1 MTQAGRLSLGDGDA
15 EAAAD
20 HLFRELQIVEER
32 RGFHTPVDTF
42 ASLYTF
48 QMRLTT
54 LARIA
59 LAATLLPLVTT
70 PNAHA
75 WGRDGHSMIN
85 KLAAQYLPTDVPYFL
100 RNGNGVD
107 IMEWMG
113 PEPDRWKQRDAEP
126 ELVATQSPD
135 HFLDY
140 EWAIYGAT
148 ACTNGTP
155 DCIDGYN
162 FPRKRYDFIRAL
174 SAAMPQHPEIKTFES
189 VGFQPWQV
197 EEVWQRLKSDM
208 REYRKLTAANQD
220 TAPVQLAILFDA
232 GWLGHYVGDG
242 SQPLHNTIQYNGW
255 TGPNP
260 HHYTTEH
267 HIHAQFESIYVS
279 ANIKPADVAPLVAES
294 QPKIIDDEWTQ
305 YWEYL
310 HHSNSLVEK
319 VYQLDKDHG
328 FEGAGTP
335 EAKSFTEERL
345 AAGAIE
351 LRNLIDSAWVH
362 SADPVQEYR
371 GPQ

>member
-1 MTQAGRLSLGDGDA
+1 MSKLS
-15 EAAAD
+15 
-20 HLFRELQIVEER
+20 
-32 RGFHTPVDTF
+32 T
-42 ASLYTF
+42 
-48 QMRLTT
+48 LTR
-54 LARIA
+54 AA
-59 LAATLLPLVTT
+59 LASALIATIATQP
-70 PNAHA
+70 AWG
-75 WGRDGHSMIN
+75 WGRDGHMMIN
-85 KLAAQYLPTDVPYFL
+85 KLAAQNLPDDVPYFL

-135 HFLDY
+135 HFFDY
-140 EWAIYGAT
+140 EWALWGAT
-148 ACTNGTP
+148 PCQAGTP
-155 DCIDGYN
+155 DCNDGYK
-162 FPRKRYDFIRAL
+162 FPRKRYDFIQAI
-174 SAAMPQHPEIKTFES
+174 AASQAAHPKELKYLDT

-208 REYRKLTAANQD
+208 REYRKTTAAKGD

-232 GWLGHYVGDG
+232 GWLGHYVADG

-260 HHYTTEH
+260 HHYTTDH
-267 HIHAQFESIYVS
+267 KIHAQFESIYVS
-279 ANIKPADVAPLVAES
+279 ANIKTSDVAPLVAAS
-294 QPKIIDDEWTQ
+294 KPAVIDDEWQQ

-319 VYQLDKDHG
+319 VYQLDKEGG
-328 FEGAGTP
+328 FTDAGTP

-351 LRNLIDSAWVH
+351 LRDLIASAWAH
-362 SADPVQEYR
+362 SADPVQEYH

>member
-1 MTQAGRLSLGDGDA
+1 MHRVLDKPHHRYTLPMRLSTFSRI
-15 EAAAD
+15 AAAS
-20 HLFRELQIVEER
+20 
-32 RGFHTPVDTF
+32 
-42 ASLYTF
+42 SLVA
-48 QMRLTT
+48 L
-54 LARIA
+54 LATQPA
-59 LAATLLPLVTT
+59 WG
-70 PNAHA
+70 
-75 WGRDGHSMIN
+75 WGRDGHMMIN
-85 KLAAQYLPTDVPYFL
+85 RLAAENLPTDVPYFL
-100 RNGNGVD
+100 RNGNGID

-140 EWAIYGAT
+140 EWAIYGAKV
-148 ACTNGTP
+148 CDKGTP
-155 DCIDGYN
+155 DCIDGYK
-162 FPRKRYDFIRAL
+162 FPRKRYDFIRAI
-174 SAAMPQHPEIKTFES
+174 ADAQATHPELKYLDIT
-189 VGFQPWQV
+189 GFQPWQV

-208 REYRKLTAANQD
+208 REYRKTVAVNGD

-242 SQPLHNTIQYNGW
+242 SQPLHNTIQFNGW

-260 HHYTTEH
+260 NGYTTEH
-267 HIHAQFESIYVS
+267 KIHALFESIYVS
-279 ANIKPADVAPLVAES
+279 ANVKRDEVAPLVAATK
-294 QPKIIDDEWTQ
+294 PTTIDDEWTQ

-319 VYQLDKDHG
+319 TYQLEKAGGFKD
-328 FEGAGTP
+328 AGTP

-351 LRNLIDSAWVH
+351 LRDLIYSAWVH
-362 SADPVQEYR
+362 SADPVQEYH

>member
-1 MTQAGRLSLGDGDA
+1 MSRLS
-15 EAAAD
+15 
-20 HLFRELQIVEER
+20 V
-32 RGFHTPVDTF
+32 
-42 ASLYTF
+42 
-48 QMRLTT
+48 
-54 LARIA
+54 LARVAVVSTLIS
-59 LAATLLPLVTT
+59 LFATQPLW
-70 PNAHA
+70 A

-85 KLAAQYLPTDVPYFL
+85 RLAAQNLPTDVPYFL
-100 RNGNGVD
+100 RNGNGLDV
-107 IMEWMG
+107 MEWMG

-140 EWAIYGAT
+140 EWAIYAAT
-148 ACTNGTP
+148 PCTNGTP
-155 DCIDGYN
+155 GCVDGYN
-162 FPRKRYDFIRAL
+162 FPKKRYDFIRAL
-174 SAAMPQHPEIKTFES
+174 AAAQPKHPELHLDER

-260 HHYTTEH
+260 NGYTTEH

-279 ANIKPADVAPLVAES
+279 ANIKPSDVAPLVAAS
-294 QPKIIDDEWTQ
+294 QPQVIDDEWTQ

-319 VYQLDKDHG
+319 VYQLDKAHG
-328 FEGAGTP
+328 FAGAGTP
-335 EAKSFTEERL
+335 EARAFTEERL

-351 LRNLIDSAWVH
+351 LRNLIGSAWVH
-362 SADPVQEYR
+362 SADPVEEYH

>member
-1 MTQAGRLSLGDGDA
+1 MRFRGSVFAHVVVATSLAGILATQPAWG
-15 EAAAD
+15 
-20 HLFRELQIVEER
+20 
-32 RGFHTPVDTF
+32 
-42 ASLYTF
+42 
-48 QMRLTT
+48 
-54 LARIA
+54 
-59 LAATLLPLVTT
+59 
-70 PNAHA
+70 
-75 WGRDGHSMIN
+75 WGRDGHMMIN
-85 KLAAQYLPTDVPYFL
+85 RLAAENLPVDVPYFL

-148 ACTNGTP
+148 ACQQGTP
-155 DCIDGYN
+155 DCIDGYK
-162 FPRKRYDFIRAL
+162 FPRKRYDFIRAM
-174 SAAMPQHPEIKTFES
+174 SAALPQHPEIKSAET

-208 REYRKLTAANQD
+208 REYRKVVAANGD

-255 TGPNP
+255 TGANPNG
-260 HHYTTEH
+260 YTTEH
-267 HIHAQFESIYVS
+267 KIHALFESINVS
-279 ANIKPADVAPLVAES
+279 TNIKRDEVAPLVAATK
-294 QPKIIDDEWTQ
+294 PATIDDEWTQ
-305 YWEYL
+305 YWGYL

-319 VYQLDKDHG
+319 VYQLEKAGG
-328 FEGAGTP
+328 FTNAGTP
-335 EAKSFTEERL
+335 EGKAFTEERL

-351 LRNLIDSAWVH
+351 LRDLIYSAWVH
-362 SADPVQEYR
+362 SADPVEEYH

>member
-1 MTQAGRLSLGDGDA
+1 MRLS
-15 EAAAD
+15 
-20 HLFRELQIVEER
+20 HL
-32 RGFHTPVDTF
+32 T
-42 ASLYTF
+42 
-48 QMRLTT
+48 
-54 LARIA
+54 RIA
-59 LAATLLPLVTT
+59 LAATLLPILTT
-70 PNAHA
+70 PAAHA
-75 WGRDGHSMIN
+75 WGRDGHMLIN

-100 RNGNGVD
+100 RNPNGLDV
-107 IMEWMG
+107 IEWMG

-135 HFLDY
+135 HFFDY
-140 EWAIYGAT
+140 EWGIYGAT
-148 ACTNGTP
+148 SCTPGSK

-174 SAAMPQHPEIKTFES
+174 SAALPQHPEIKTFET

-208 REYRKLTAANQD
+208 REYRKLTAAHED

-260 HHYTTEH
+260 HGYTTEH

-279 ANIKPADVAPLVAES
+279 ANIKPTDVAPLVAAA
-294 QPKIIDDEWTQ
+294 QPTVIDDEWTQ
-305 YWEYL
+305 YWNYL
-310 HHSNSLVEK
+310 HHSNTLVEK
-319 VYQLDKDHG
+319 VYQLEKDG
-328 FEGAGTP
+328 GLNNAGTP
-335 EAKSFTEERL
+335 EAKSFTAERL

-351 LRNLIDSAWVH
+351 LRDLINSAWVH
-362 SADPVQEYR
+362 SADPVQEYH

>member
-1 MTQAGRLSLGDGDA
+1 
-15 EAAAD
+15 
-20 HLFRELQIVEER
+20 
-32 RGFHTPVDTF
+32 
-42 ASLYTF
+42 
-48 QMRLTT
+48 MRLV
-54 LARIA
+54 RSVF
-59 LAATLLPLVTT
+59 AASVVLVGLGLSS
-70 PNAHA
+70 AHPAWA
-75 WGRDGHSMIN
+75 WGRDGHMMIN
-85 KLAAQYLPTDVPYFL
+85 LLAAQNLPSDVPAFM
-100 RNGNGVD
+100 RNGNAQD
-107 IMEWMG
+107 IIQWMA

-148 ACTNGTP
+148 PCTNGTP

-162 FPRKRYDFIRAL
+162 FPKKRYDFIRAL
-174 SAAMPQHPEIKTFES
+174 AAAQAKHPDLHLDER

-197 EEVWQRLKSDM
+197 EEVWQRLKSDL
-208 REYRKLTAANQD
+208 REYRKEVAANED
-220 TAPVQLAILFDA
+220 TSGVQLAILYDA

-255 TGPNP
+255 TGPDPNG
-260 HHYTTEH
+260 YTTDH
-267 HIHAQFESIYVS
+267 KIHAQFESIYVS
-279 ANIKPADVAPLVAES
+279 ANIHPTDVAPLVAVTKP
-294 QPKIIDDEWTQ
+294 QQIDDEWTQ

-319 VYQLDKDHG
+319 VYQLEKAGG

-351 LRNLIDSAWVH
+351 LRDLIYSAWVH
-362 SADPVQEYR
+362 SADPVQEYH

>member
-1 MTQAGRLSLGDGDA
+1 
-15 EAAAD
+15 
-20 HLFRELQIVEER
+20 
-32 RGFHTPVDTF
+32 
-42 ASLYTF
+42 
-48 QMRLTT
+48 MRLNTI
-54 LARIA
+54 ARIA
-59 LAATLLPLVTT
+59 LAATLFPLAAA
-70 PNAHA
+70 PSAHA

-107 IMEWMG
+107 IMNWLG

-148 ACTNGTP
+148 PCTTGT
-155 DCIDGYN
+155 DCIDGYD
-162 FPRKRYDFIRAL
+162 FPRRRYDFIRAM
-174 SAAMPQHPEIKTFES
+174 AAALPHHPEIKNFET
-189 VGFQPWQV
+189 VGFQPWKV
-197 EEVWQRLKSDM
+197 EEVYQRLKADM
-208 REYRKLTAANQD
+208 RQYRNLTAANED
-220 TAPVQLAILFDA
+220 TAPVQLAILYDA

-260 HHYTTEH
+260 NGYTTEH
-267 HIHAQFESIYVS
+267 RIHAQFESVYVS
-279 ANIKPADVAPLVAES
+279 ANIKISDVAPLVAATH
-294 QPKIIDDEWTQ
+294 PTVIDDEWPQ
-305 YWEYL
+305 YWHYL

-319 VYQLDKDHG
+319 VYQLDKEGG
-328 FEGAGTP
+328 FTDAGTP

-351 LRNLIDSAWVH
+351 LRDLINSAWVH
-362 SADPVQEYR
+362 SADPVQEYH